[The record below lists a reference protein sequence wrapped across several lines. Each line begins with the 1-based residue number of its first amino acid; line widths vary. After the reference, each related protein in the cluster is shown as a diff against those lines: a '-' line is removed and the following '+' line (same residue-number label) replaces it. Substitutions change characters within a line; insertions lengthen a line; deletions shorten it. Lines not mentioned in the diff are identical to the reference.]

1 MDSVVDRAPRA
12 ARPDRSDPRAPAC
25 AVRRQHFLSRAEHAR
40 LFGGAAGAG
49 GDGRADPL
57 FAELQDGFTSF
68 QWHVDTYTLPPSALL
83 LARSQAV
90 QNQCFRVGRATYGM
104 QFHFEASGDVVHDWT
119 RGNPERV
126 NRIAPGWLETQAAED
141 RARFA
146 ADADEAGARIARA
159 FVATIGERA
168 RT

>member
-1 MDSVVDRAPRA
+1 M
-12 ARPDRSDPRAPAC
+12 
-25 AVRRQHFLSRAEHAR
+25 AVFVPSP
-40 LFGGAAGAG
+40 

-57 FAELQDGFTSF
+57 FAELQGGFTSF

-83 LARSQAV
+83 LARSEMV
-90 QNQCFRVGRATYGM
+90 QNQCFRMGRATYGM

-119 RGNPERV
+119 RANPDRV